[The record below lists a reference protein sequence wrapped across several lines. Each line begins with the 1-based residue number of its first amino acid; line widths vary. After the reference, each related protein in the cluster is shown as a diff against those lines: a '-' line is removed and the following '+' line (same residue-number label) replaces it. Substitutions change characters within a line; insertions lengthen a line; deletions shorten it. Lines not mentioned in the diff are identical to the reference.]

1 MYSPLENVDA
11 NTTWTLDELSKLKA
25 AYLLPAVVYL
35 GVLMIIGVIGNA
47 FVIIIFYFRFS
58 ESTHRTF
65 ILVLAF
71 YDFFACAVGA
81 PWAITES
88 FFAYSYM
95 DAVSCKIFRFILYY
109 TCIASSLTLVLIAF
123 ERHRKICT
131 PLKQQFTVPMAKRAL
146 FIVCIVISSISASPA
161 FIFYGNASKYTGV
174 ENITGTRCFITD
186 FYEHEVP
193 GWPMAFNV
201 YLLVLAFVSTL
212 CMAVCYAM
220 IARQVSKMGKANVSK
235 RMTKNAEK
243 SNGEMNSVCMDEES
257 DSFHVNGKRPVSEA
271 VSVKS
276 TASTMSNPKNVNNAT
291 PKSKNTFRKRT
302 SVWANKV
309 IRKLSTSSGK
319 KTVRITKMLTLV
331 TIAFVI
337 SYLPHLS
344 LMIWSM
350 VITKDDKHTL
360 PTDNEYKVLFY
371 SFFINNLV
379 NPFIYAAMDLKFR
392 GELAKL
398 VKCRFSWKR

>member
-1 MYSPLENVDA
+1 MYSQLSEIDENK
-11 NTTWTLDELSKLKA
+11 TWTLDELSKIKA
-25 AYLLPAVVYL
+25 AHLVPAVLYL
-35 GVLMIIGVIGNA
+35 CLLMVVGILGNA
-47 FVIIIFYFRFS
+47 CVLIIFYFRFS
-58 ESTHRTF
+58 ASTHRTF

-71 YDFFACAVGA
+71 YDFMACTLGA
-81 PWAITES
+81 PWTIVES
-88 FFAYSYM
+88 FFAYNYT

-131 PLKQQFTVPMAKRAL
+131 PLKTQFTVPMAKRAL
-146 FIVCIVISSISASPA
+146 FVVTIVISSLSACPA
-161 FIFYGNASKYTGV
+161 FVFYGNATVYTGV
-174 ENITGTRCFITD
+174 NGYTGTRCFITD
-186 FYEHEVP
+186 YYEHDAP

-212 CMAVCYAM
+212 CMTVCYVM

-235 RMTKNAEK
+235 RVKAAAEK
-243 SNGEMNSVCMDEES
+243 SNVDMSCEEES
-257 DSFHVNGKRPVSEA
+257 EYTEVNAKDLLSDIPSN
-271 VSVKS
+271 
-276 TASTMSNPKNVNNAT
+276 AS
-291 PKSKNTFRKRT
+291 KRT
-302 SVWANKV
+302 STDLSKSLNKV
-309 IRKLSTSSGK
+309 KPRTTFKDRTAKLASKVMRKISSSSGK
-319 KTVRITKMLTLV
+319 KTLRITKMLTLV

-350 VITKDDKHTL
+350 VISREEKYTL
-360 PTDNEYKVLFY
+360 PTDNAYKFLFY

-392 GELAKL
+392 RELKNL
-398 VKCRFSWKR
+398 IRCKFSFNR

>member
-1 MYSPLENVDA
+1 MYSPLVDIDG
-11 NTTWTLDELSKLKA
+11 NQTWTLDELSKIKA
-25 AYLLPAVVYL
+25 ADLVPAIAYLCF
-35 GVLMIIGVIGNA
+35 LMIIGVIGNA
-47 FVIIIFYFRFS
+47 CVLVIFYFRFS

-71 YDFFACAVGA
+71 YDFFACVVGA
-81 PWAITES
+81 PWAVAES

-95 DAVSCKIFRFILYY
+95 DEISCKIFRFILYY

-123 ERHRKICT
+123 ERYRKICT
-131 PLKQQFTVPMAKRAL
+131 PLKKQFTVPMAKRAL
-146 FIVCIVISSISASPA
+146 FIVTIVISSLSASPA
-161 FIFYGNASKYTGV
+161 FVFYGNASKDTGV
-174 ENITGTRCFITD
+174 EGITGTRCFITD

-201 YLLVLAFVSTL
+201 YLLILAFVSTL
-212 CMAVCYAM
+212 CMTVCYAM
-220 IARQVSKMGKANVSK
+220 IARQVSKMGKANISK
-235 RMTKNAEK
+235 RMKAAEK
-243 SNGEMNSVCMDEES
+243 SNGEMNSVCVDD
-257 DSFHVNGKRPVSEA
+257 DSETTQFKAKRVVSE
-271 VSVKS
+271 VISVKS
-276 TASTMSNPKNVNNAT
+276 TASEMDNSKSLGKTKPKGT
-291 PKSKNTFRKRT
+291 LKNRT

-309 IRKLSTSSGK
+309 MRKLSTSSGK

-360 PTDNEYKVLFY
+360 PTDNEYKILFY

-379 NPFIYAAMDLKFR
+379 NPFIYASMDLKFR

-398 VKCRFSWKR
+398 FKCKFSCKR

>member
-1 MYSPLENVDA
+1 MYSPLEDIDA
-11 NTTWTLDELSKLKA
+11 NRTWTLDELSKIKA
-25 AYLLPAVVYL
+25 GYLLPAVVYL

-47 FVIIIFYFRFS
+47 CVIIIFYFRFS

-65 ILVLAF
+65 ILVLAS
-71 YDFFACAVGA
+71 YDFFACSVGA
-81 PWAITES
+81 PWAIAES

-95 DAVSCKIFRFILYY
+95 DDISCKIFRFILYY
-109 TCIASSLTLVLIAF
+109 TCISSSLTLVLIAF
-123 ERHRKICT
+123 ERHRKICR

-146 FIVCIVISSISASPA
+146 FVVCIVISSISASPA
-161 FIFYGNASKYTGV
+161 LIFYGNASKYTGV
-174 ENITGTRCFITD
+174 GNITGTRCFLTD
-186 FYEHEVP
+186 YYEHEVP

-201 YLLVLAFVSTL
+201 YLLLLAFVSTL
-212 CMAVCYAM
+212 CMAVCYIM
-220 IARQVSKMGKANVSK
+220 IARQVSKMGKANISK
-235 RMTKNAEK
+235 RMTKNAVK

-257 DSFHVNGKRPVSEA
+257 DTSQIRVKRPVSEV

-276 TASTMSNPKNVNNAT
+276 ASSGNGNSKDSSNT
-291 PKSKNTFRKRT
+291 KSKSTFRKKT
-302 SVWANKV
+302 SMWANKV

-350 VITKDDKHTL
+350 VMSMDDKHTL
-360 PTDNEYKVLFY
+360 PTDNEYKILFY

-379 NPFIYAAMDLKFR
+379 NPFIYSAMDLKFR

-398 VKCRFSWKR
+398 LKCRFSWKR